1 MYCLLYTGEN
11 VFQKVIKSVLFF
23 FSSFIVC
30 HVALLSVLNLFFL
43 NNPPS
48 PPPSPKPLPMDI
60 FLKIPTDWISYTKPF
75 LKELR
80 DKYTSTWE
88 LTQPLLDILI
98 RITYIE
104 YMIDHQA
111 NPKQDELNSL
121 PTKVSCYFF
130 TIIISHCKS
139 EITTVSRKVF

>member
-1 MYCLLYTGEN
+1 MVPFYFAIIVKM
-11 VFQKVIKSVLFF
+11 VFDTYQRMRVQG
-23 FSSFIVC
+23 
-30 HVALLSVLNLFFL
+30 A
-43 NNPPS
+43 
-48 PPPSPKPLPMDI
+48 PPPSPIPLPMDI
-60 FLKIPTDWISYTKPF
+60 FLKIPTDWISYTKQF

-98 RITYIE
+98 RIPYIK

-111 NPKQDELNSL
+111 NPKQDYLNSL
-121 PTKVSCYFF
+121 PTKVSCYFC

-139 EITTVSRKVF
+139 EITTVSRKVFQDNLITFIYS